1 MTLFLFVFLCGSD
14 STALSSVFIH
24 DYFLLQWLQK
34 EFFKIITLTTTF
46 TKNFIHKFFAGFGFF
61 RKDQVSV
68 VTSIIALKDLDVAN
82 ALGV

>member
-1 MTLFLFVFLCGSD
+1 MTSEGIFKNYYSYY
-14 STALSSVFIH
+14 
-24 DYFLLQWLQK
+24 YFYK
-34 EFFKIITLTTTF
+34 
-46 TKNFIHKFFAGFGFF
+46 KNFIHKFFAGFGFF